1 MYRAGR
7 FAVWLGIF
15 LTAVG
20 VIGGF
25 GAMFADYDDLAMILL
40 TAVPFGFVILFAGVV
55 STLLS
60 SPE

>member
-7 FAVWLGIF
+7 FAVWLGIL

-25 GAMFADYDDLAMILL
+25 GAMFTDHDDLAMIFLSM
-40 TAVPFGFVILFAGVV
+40 VPFGFVILFSGMVA
-55 STLLS
+55 TLLS
-60 SPE
+60 PG